1 MLSERYDSSD
11 QAGGEILLTLRSREI
26 PPSKSTGVTRMD
38 QKPVRSL
45 KVYTSPSVPPVV
57 PLSG

>member
-1 MLSERYDSSD
+1 MIPVIKR
-11 QAGGEILLTLRSREI
+11 GGEILLTLRSREI